1 MDALLIILFP
11 FIAFLLVGLLGRR
24 LGDLPSAI
32 IAVLGSAL
40 SFIFSIP
47 ALLKALNSPFSVK
60 LYDFISLGSYTLTLG
75 LYFDPLS
82 AITTSLVC
90 LISTLIFIYSIGYME
105 NLFGQWTYKFYAY
118 LSLFLFSML
127 LIVLSDNLLGMFFG
141 WEGVGLASYLLIGYF
156 HQQKY
161 AANSAFEAFVM
172 NRIGD
177 WLFLFGIFSIFY
189 LFGSLNLLEIFS
201 KVKEIDPN
209 LLGLAVLLL
218 FGGAV
223 GKSGQVPLH
232 TWLPNAMAGPT
243 PVSAL
248 LHSSTMVAAGVYMV
262 ARLYPV
268 FESAPQGL
276 KIVALIGG
284 LTALFASLAATSHTD
299 IKKIIAF
306 STMSQLG
313 LMFLAL
319 GIGDKSSAMFHLTT
333 HAFFKALLFL
343 SAGSIIHAFHH
354 HVHDIYEVG
363 GLRKHMPITYATFFV
378 GALALAGIFPFAGF
392 WSKDLIIA
400 SSYEADFGLGVFVS
414 FVSFLT
420 AYYIFREGF
429 VMFYGPER
437 HKEHFEEEPHEAPSV
452 MLVPMVV
459 LAIGSAV
466 VGFFE
471 GWYMSAL
478 KDHKE
483 MHLDIAISSVV
494 IALLGIG
501 LAYLVFVKR
510 VLDLEKLYQS
520 LKPVHTT
527 FKEQFFTE
535 KLYHKGFAKGYMELS
550 RGLFLVGDRFLI
562 DGFINLLNFLYFR
575 VVKFL
580 WIKLDIYT
588 VDLFVNGVAK
598 FSFRFGRK
606 ASLIQT
612 GLLNNY
618 VAFLLFGLVVLL
630 GIIIYFM
637 G

>member
-1 MDALLIILFP
+1 MEALLIILFP
-11 FIAFLLVGLLGRR
+11 FIAFLLIGFFGRR

-32 IAVLGSAL
+32 ITVLGSAL
-40 SFIFSIP
+40 AFLFSIP

-90 LISTLIFIYSIGYME
+90 LVSTLIFIYSIGYMK

-118 LSLFLFSML
+118 LSFFLFSML

-161 AANSAFEAFVM
+161 AANSALEAFVM

-276 KIVALIGG
+276 KVVALIGG

-319 GIGDKSSAMFHLTT
+319 GIGDKNSAMFHLTT

-354 HVHDIYEVG
+354 HARDIYGVG
-363 GLRKHMPITYATFFV
+363 GLKKNMPITYATFFV

-459 LAIGSAV
+459 LAIGSTV

-471 GWYMSAL
+471 GWYMTAL

-483 MHLDIAISSVV
+483 MHLNIAISSVV

-510 VLDLEKLYQS
+510 VLDPEKLYQS

-535 KLYHKGFAKGYMELS
+535 RLYHKGFAKGYMELS

-598 FSFRFGRK
+598 FSYRFGRRV
-606 ASLIQT
+606 SLIQT

>member
-1 MDALLIILFP
+1 MEVLIILFP
-11 FIAFLLVGLLGRR
+11 LLAFLLIGLFGRR
-24 LGDLPSAI
+24 LGDLLSAI

-40 SFIFSIP
+40 AFIFSIP

-60 LYDFISLGSYTLTLG
+60 LYDFISFGKETLTLG

-90 LISTLIFIYSIGYME
+90 LVSTMIFIYSIGYME
-105 NLFGQWTYKFYAY
+105 NFFGQWTYKFYAY

-161 AANSAFEAFVM
+161 ATNSALEAFVM

-276 KIVALIGG
+276 KVVALIGG

-313 LMFLAL
+313 LMFLGL
-319 GIGDKSSAMFHLTT
+319 GIGDKNSAMFHLTT

-354 HVHDIYEVG
+354 RARDIYGVG
-363 GLRKHMPITYATFFV
+363 GLKKHMPITYATFFV

-400 SSYEADFGLGVFVS
+400 SSYETSFGLGVFVS

-437 HKEHFEEEPHEAPSV
+437 HKGHFEEEPHEAPSV

-471 GWYMSAL
+471 GWYMTAL
-478 KDHKE
+478 KEHKE

-510 VLDLEKLYQS
+510 FLDPEKLYQS

-535 KLYHKGFAKGYMELS
+535 RLYHKILAGGYMLYSKVLYTTFERQFIDGIVNGSYAVSSALGS
-550 RGLFLVGDRFLI
+550 LFKGLQQGRVNLYLLFLLVGFSLLVLI
-562 DGFINLLNFLYFR
+562 TF
-575 VVKFL
+575 
-580 WIKLDIYT
+580 
-588 VDLFVNGVAK
+588 
-598 FSFRFGRK
+598 FGR
-606 ASLIQT
+606 
-612 GLLNNY
+612 
-618 VAFLLFGLVVLL
+618 
-630 GIIIYFM
+630 
-637 G
+637 

>member
-11 FIAFLLVGLLGRR
+11 LIAFLLIGLYGRR

-47 ALLKALNSPFSVK
+47 ALLKALDSPFSVK
-60 LYDFISLGSYTLTLG
+60 LYDFISLGTYTLTLG

-161 AANSAFEAFVM
+161 ATNSAFEAFVM

-177 WLFLFGIFSIFY
+177 WLYLFGIFSIFY

-276 KIVALIGG
+276 KVVALIGG

-319 GIGDKSSAMFHLTT
+319 GIGDKNSAMFHLTT

-363 GLRKHMPITYATFFV
+363 GLKKHMPITYATFFV

-400 SSYEADFGLGVFVS
+400 SSYEVSFGLGVFVS

-437 HKEHFEEEPHEAPSV
+437 HKGHFEEEPHEASSV

-459 LAIGSAV
+459 LAIGSTV

-483 MHLDIAISSVV
+483 IHLNIAISSVV

-510 VLDLEKLYQS
+510 VLDPEKLYQS

-527 FKEQFFTE
+527 FREQFFTE
-535 KLYHKGFAKGYMELS
+535 RLYHKGFARGYMELS
-550 RGLFLVGDRFLI
+550 RGLFLAGDRFLI

-580 WIKLDIYT
+580 WIKLDVYT

>member
-1 MDALLIILFP
+1 MEVLIILFP
-11 FIAFLLVGLLGRR
+11 LLAFLFIGLFGRR

-276 KIVALIGG
+276 KVVALIGG
-284 LTALFASLAATSHTD
+284 ITALFASLAATSHTD

-319 GIGDKSSAMFHLTT
+319 GIGDRSSAMFHLTT

-363 GLRKHMPITYATFFV
+363 GLKKHMPITYATFFV

-400 SSYEADFGLGVFVS
+400 SSYEAGFGLGVFVS

-437 HKEHFEEEPHEAPSV
+437 HKGHFEEEAHEAPSV

-471 GWYMSAL
+471 GWYMGAL

-510 VLDLEKLYQS
+510 VLDPEKLYQS

-527 FKEQFFTE
+527 FREQFFTE
-535 KLYHKGFAKGYMELS
+535 RLYHKILAGGYMLYSKVLYATFERQFIDGLVNGS
-550 RGLFLVGDRFLI
+550 YAVSSALGSLFKGLQQGRVNLYVLFLLMGFSLLVLI
-562 DGFINLLNFLYFR
+562 TF
-575 VVKFL
+575 
-580 WIKLDIYT
+580 
-588 VDLFVNGVAK
+588 
-598 FSFRFGRK
+598 FGR
-606 ASLIQT
+606 
-612 GLLNNY
+612 
-618 VAFLLFGLVVLL
+618 
-630 GIIIYFM
+630 
-637 G
+637 

>member
-1 MDALLIILFP
+1 MEVLIILFP
-11 FIAFLLVGLLGRR
+11 LLAFLLIGLFGRR

-40 SFIFSIP
+40 AFIFSIP

-60 LYDFISLGSYTLTLG
+60 LYDFISLGTYTLTLG

-90 LISTLIFIYSIGYME
+90 LVSTLIFIYSIGYME
-105 NLFGQWTYKFYAY
+105 NFFGQWTYKFYAY

-161 AANSAFEAFVM
+161 ATNSALEAFVM

-276 KIVALIGG
+276 KVVALIGG
-284 LTALFASLAATSHTD
+284 FTALFASLAATSHTD

-319 GIGDKSSAMFHLTT
+319 GIGDKTSAMFHLTT

-363 GLRKHMPITYATFFV
+363 GLKKHMPITYATFFV

-400 SSYEADFGLGVFVS
+400 SSYEASFGLGVFVS

-437 HKEHFEEEPHEAPSV
+437 HKGHFEEEPHEAPSV

-471 GWYMSAL
+471 GWYMTAL

-483 MHLDIAISSVV
+483 MHLNIAISSVV
-494 IALLGIG
+494 IALLGIV

-510 VLDLEKLYQS
+510 VLDHEKLYQS

-535 KLYHKGFAKGYMELS
+535 RLYHKILAGGYMLYSKVLYATFERQFIDGLVNGS
-550 RGLFLVGDRFLI
+550 YAVSSALGSLFKGLQQGRVNLYILFLLVGFSLLVLITFL
-562 DGFINLLNFLYFR
+562 G
-575 VVKFL
+575 
-580 WIKLDIYT
+580 
-588 VDLFVNGVAK
+588 
-598 FSFRFGRK
+598 GR
-606 ASLIQT
+606 
-612 GLLNNY
+612 
-618 VAFLLFGLVVLL
+618 
-630 GIIIYFM
+630 
-637 G
+637 

>member
-1 MDALLIILFP
+1 MEVFIILFP
-11 FIAFLLVGLLGRR
+11 FIAFLLIGLFGRR
-24 LGDLPSAI
+24 LGDLLSAI
-32 IAVLGSAL
+32 ITVLGSAL
-40 SFIFSIP
+40 SFLFSIP

-90 LISTLIFIYSIGYME
+90 LVSTMIFIYSIGYME
-105 NLFGQWTYKFYAY
+105 NFFGQWTYKFYAY

-177 WLFLFGIFSIFY
+177 WLYLFGIFSIFY

-209 LLGLAVLLL
+209 LLGLTVLLL

-276 KIVALIGG
+276 KVVALIGG
-284 LTALFASLAATSHTD
+284 FTALFASLAATSHTD

-319 GIGDKSSAMFHLTT
+319 GIGDKTSAMFHLTT

-354 HVHDIYEVG
+354 HARDIYEVG
-363 GLRKHMPITYATFFV
+363 GLKKHMPITYATFFV

-400 SSYEADFGLGVFVS
+400 SSYEVSFGLGVFVS

-437 HKEHFEEEPHEAPSV
+437 HKGHFEEEPHEAPSV

-471 GWYMSAL
+471 GWYMTAL
-478 KDHKE
+478 KEHKE
-483 MHLDIAISSVV
+483 MHLNIAISSVV

-510 VLDLEKLYQS
+510 VLDPEKLYQS

-527 FKEQFFTE
+527 FREQFFTE
-535 KLYHKGFAKGYMELS
+535 RLYHKILAGGYMLYSKVLYATFERQFVDGIVNGSYAVSSALGS
-550 RGLFLVGDRFLI
+550 LFKGLQQGRVNLYVLFLLLGFSLLVLI
-562 DGFINLLNFLYFR
+562 TF
-575 VVKFL
+575 
-580 WIKLDIYT
+580 
-588 VDLFVNGVAK
+588 
-598 FSFRFGRK
+598 FGR
-606 ASLIQT
+606 
-612 GLLNNY
+612 
-618 VAFLLFGLVVLL
+618 
-630 GIIIYFM
+630 
-637 G
+637 

>member
-1 MDALLIILFP
+1 MEALLIILFP
-11 FIAFLLVGLLGRR
+11 FIAFLLIGFFGRR
-24 LGDLPSAI
+24 LGDLLSAI
-32 IAVLGSAL
+32 ITVLGSAL
-40 SFIFSIP
+40 SFLFSIP

-60 LYDFISLGSYTLTLG
+60 LYDFISFGKETLTLG
-75 LYFDPLS
+75 LYFDSLS

-90 LISTLIFIYSIGYME
+90 FISTMIFIYSIGYMK

-118 LSLFLFSML
+118 LSFFLFSML

-161 AANSAFEAFVM
+161 AANSALEAFVM

-276 KIVALIGG
+276 KVVALIGG

-319 GIGDKSSAMFHLTT
+319 GIGDKNSAMFHLTT

-354 HVHDIYEVG
+354 RARDIYEVG
-363 GLRKHMPITYATFFV
+363 GLKKHMPITYATFFV

-420 AYYIFREGF
+420 AYYMFREGF

-437 HKEHFEEEPHEAPSV
+437 HKGHFEEEPHEAPSV

-471 GWYMSAL
+471 GWYMGAL
-478 KDHKE
+478 KEHKE
-483 MHLDIAISSVV
+483 IHLNIAISSVA

-510 VLDLEKLYQS
+510 SLDPEKLYQS

-535 KLYHKGFAKGYMELS
+535 RLYHKGLARGYMELS

-598 FSFRFGRK
+598 FSFRFGRR

>member
-1 MDALLIILFP
+1 MEVFIILFP
-11 FIAFLLVGLLGRR
+11 FIAFLLIGLFGRR
-24 LGDLPSAI
+24 LGDLLSAI
-32 IAVLGSAL
+32 ITVLGSAL
-40 SFIFSIP
+40 AFLFSIP

-60 LYDFISLGSYTLTLG
+60 LYDFISLGTYTLTLG

-90 LISTLIFIYSIGYME
+90 LVSTLIFIYSIGYME
-105 NLFGQWTYKFYAY
+105 NFFGQWTYKFYAY

-161 AANSAFEAFVM
+161 ATNSALEAFVM

-177 WLFLFGIFSIFY
+177 WLYLFGIFSIFY

-276 KIVALIGG
+276 KVVALIGG
-284 LTALFASLAATSHTD
+284 LTALFASLAATSHID

-313 LMFLAL
+313 LMFLGL
-319 GIGDKSSAMFHLTT
+319 GIGDKNSAMFHLTT

-354 HVHDIYEVG
+354 HARDIYEVG
-363 GLRKHMPITYATFFV
+363 GLKKNMPITYATFFV
-378 GALALAGIFPFAGF
+378 GALALGGIFPFAGF

-437 HKEHFEEEPHEAPSV
+437 HKEHFEGEPHEAPSV

-459 LAIGSAV
+459 LAIGSTV

-478 KDHKE
+478 KEHKE
-483 MHLDIAISSVV
+483 MHLNIAISSVV

-510 VLDLEKLYQS
+510 VLDPEKLYQS

-527 FKEQFFTE
+527 FREQFFTE
-535 KLYHKGFAKGYMELS
+535 RLYHKILAGGYMLYSKVLYATFERQFIDGIVNGSYAVSSALGS
-550 RGLFLVGDRFLI
+550 LFKGLQQGRVNLYVLFLLLGFSLLVLI
-562 DGFINLLNFLYFR
+562 TF
-575 VVKFL
+575 
-580 WIKLDIYT
+580 
-588 VDLFVNGVAK
+588 
-598 FSFRFGRK
+598 FGR
-606 ASLIQT
+606 
-612 GLLNNY
+612 
-618 VAFLLFGLVVLL
+618 
-630 GIIIYFM
+630 
-637 G
+637 

>member
-1 MDALLIILFP
+1 
-11 FIAFLLVGLLGRR
+11 
-24 LGDLPSAI
+24 
-32 IAVLGSAL
+32 
-40 SFIFSIP
+40 
-47 ALLKALNSPFSVK
+47 
-60 LYDFISLGSYTLTLG
+60 
-75 LYFDPLS
+75 
-82 AITTSLVC
+82 
-90 LISTLIFIYSIGYME
+90 
-105 NLFGQWTYKFYAY
+105 
-118 LSLFLFSML
+118 
-127 LIVLSDNLLGMFFG
+127 
-141 WEGVGLASYLLIGYF
+141 
-156 HQQKY
+156 
-161 AANSAFEAFVM
+161 
-172 NRIGD
+172 
-177 WLFLFGIFSIFY
+177 
-189 LFGSLNLLEIFS
+189 
-201 KVKEIDPN
+201 
-209 LLGLAVLLL
+209 
-218 FGGAV
+218 
-223 GKSGQVPLH
+223 
-232 TWLPNAMAGPT
+232 
-243 PVSAL
+243 
-248 LHSSTMVAAGVYMV
+248 MVAAGVYMV

-268 FESAPQGL
+268 FESAPQSL
-276 KIVALIGG
+276 KVVALIGG
-284 LTALFASLAATSHTD
+284 ITALFASLAATSHTD

-378 GALALAGIFPFAGF
+378 AALALAGIFPFAGF

-400 SSYEADFGLGVFVS
+400 SSYEASFGLGVFVS

-437 HKEHFEEEPHEAPSV
+437 HKGRFEEEPHEAPSV

-483 MHLDIAISSVV
+483 IHLNIAISSVV

-510 VLDLEKLYQS
+510 ILDPEKLYQS

-535 KLYHKGFAKGYMELS
+535 RLYHKILAGGYMLYSKVLYTTFERQFIDGIVNGSYTVSSALGS
-550 RGLFLVGDRFLI
+550 LFKGLQQGRVNLYILFLLVGFSLLVLITFL
-562 DGFINLLNFLYFR
+562 G
-575 VVKFL
+575 
-580 WIKLDIYT
+580 
-588 VDLFVNGVAK
+588 
-598 FSFRFGRK
+598 GR
-606 ASLIQT
+606 
-612 GLLNNY
+612 
-618 VAFLLFGLVVLL
+618 
-630 GIIIYFM
+630 
-637 G
+637 

>member
-1 MDALLIILFP
+1 MEVLIILFP
-11 FIAFLLVGLLGRR
+11 LLAFLFIGLFGRR

-32 IAVLGSAL
+32 VAVLGSAL
-40 SFIFSIP
+40 SFLFSIP

-90 LISTLIFIYSIGYME
+90 FISTLIFIYSIGYME

-127 LIVLSDNLLGMFFG
+127 LIVLSDNLLGIFFG

-268 FESAPQGL
+268 FESAPQSL
-276 KIVALIGG
+276 KVVALIGG
-284 LTALFASLAATSHTD
+284 ITALFASLAATSHTD

-319 GIGDKSSAMFHLTT
+319 GIGDRSSAMFHLTT

-363 GLRKHMPITYATFFV
+363 GLKKYMPITYATFFV

-400 SSYEADFGLGVFVS
+400 SSYEAGFGLGVFVS

-437 HKEHFEEEPHEAPSV
+437 HKGHFEEEPHEVPSV
-452 MLVPMVV
+452 MLVPMVI

-471 GWYMSAL
+471 GWYMGAL

-510 VLDLEKLYQS
+510 VLDPERLYQS

-527 FKEQFFTE
+527 FREQFFTE
-535 KLYHKGFAKGYMELS
+535 RLYHKILAGGYMLYSKVLYATFERQFIDGLVNGS
-550 RGLFLVGDRFLI
+550 YVVSSALGSLFKGLQQGRVNLYVLFLLMGFSLLVLITFL
-562 DGFINLLNFLYFR
+562 G
-575 VVKFL
+575 
-580 WIKLDIYT
+580 
-588 VDLFVNGVAK
+588 
-598 FSFRFGRK
+598 GR
-606 ASLIQT
+606 
-612 GLLNNY
+612 
-618 VAFLLFGLVVLL
+618 
-630 GIIIYFM
+630 
-637 G
+637 

>member
-1 MDALLIILFP
+1 
-11 FIAFLLVGLLGRR
+11 V
-24 LGDLPSAI
+24 PS
-32 IAVLGSAL
+32 L
-40 SFIFSIP
+40 FIFSIP

-60 LYDFISLGSYTLTLG
+60 LYDFISLGSYTLSLG

-268 FESAPQGL
+268 FESAPQSL
-276 KIVALIGG
+276 KVVALIGG
-284 LTALFASLAATSHTD
+284 ITALFASLAATSHTD

-319 GIGDKSSAMFHLTT
+319 GIGDRSSAMFHLTT
-333 HAFFKALLFL
+333 HALFKALLFL

-363 GLRKHMPITYATFFV
+363 GLKKHMPITYATFFV

-400 SSYEADFGLGVFVS
+400 SSYEAGFGLGVFVS

-437 HKEHFEEEPHEAPSV
+437 HKGHFEEEPHEAPSV

-471 GWYMSAL
+471 GWYMGAL

-483 MHLDIAISSVV
+483 MHLDIAISSVA

-510 VLDLEKLYQS
+510 FLDPEKLYQS

-527 FKEQFFTE
+527 FREQFFTE
-535 KLYHKGFAKGYMELS
+535 RLYHKILAGGYMLYSKVLYATFERQFIDGLVNGS
-550 RGLFLVGDRFLI
+550 YAVSSALGSLFKGLQQGRVNLYILFLLMGFSLLVLITFL
-562 DGFINLLNFLYFR
+562 G
-575 VVKFL
+575 
-580 WIKLDIYT
+580 
-588 VDLFVNGVAK
+588 
-598 FSFRFGRK
+598 GR
-606 ASLIQT
+606 
-612 GLLNNY
+612 
-618 VAFLLFGLVVLL
+618 
-630 GIIIYFM
+630 
-637 G
+637 

>member
-11 FIAFLLVGLLGRR
+11 LITFLLIGLFGRR

-32 IAVLGSAL
+32 VAVLGSAL

-276 KIVALIGG
+276 KVVALIGG
-284 LTALFASLAATSHTD
+284 ITALFASLAATSHTD

-319 GIGDKSSAMFHLTT
+319 GIGDRSSAMFHLTT

-363 GLRKHMPITYATFFV
+363 GLKKHMPITYATFFV

-400 SSYEADFGLGVFVS
+400 SSYEAGFGLGVFVS

-437 HKEHFEEEPHEAPSV
+437 HKGHFEEEAHEAPSV

-471 GWYMSAL
+471 GWYMGAL

-510 VLDLEKLYQS
+510 VLDPEKLYQS

-535 KLYHKGFAKGYMELS
+535 RLYHKGFARGYIELS

-562 DGFINLLNFLYFR
+562 DGFINLLNFLYFK

-588 VDLFVNGVAK
+588 VDLFVHGVAK

-618 VAFLLFGLVVLL
+618 VVFLLFGLVVLL

>member
-1 MDALLIILFP
+1 
-11 FIAFLLVGLLGRR
+11 
-24 LGDLPSAI
+24 
-32 IAVLGSAL
+32 
-40 SFIFSIP
+40 
-47 ALLKALNSPFSVK
+47 
-60 LYDFISLGSYTLTLG
+60 
-75 LYFDPLS
+75 
-82 AITTSLVC
+82 
-90 LISTLIFIYSIGYME
+90 
-105 NLFGQWTYKFYAY
+105 
-118 LSLFLFSML
+118 
-127 LIVLSDNLLGMFFG
+127 
-141 WEGVGLASYLLIGYF
+141 LASYLLIGYF

-161 AANSAFEAFVM
+161 ATNSAFEAFVM

-268 FESAPQGL
+268 FESAPQSL
-276 KIVALIGG
+276 KVVALIGG
-284 LTALFASLAATSHTD
+284 ITALFASLAATSHTD

-319 GIGDKSSAMFHLTT
+319 GIGDRSSAMFHLTT

-354 HVHDIYEVG
+354 HAHDIYEVG
-363 GLRKHMPITYATFFV
+363 GLKKYMPITYVTFFV

-400 SSYEADFGLGVFVS
+400 SSYEAGFGLGVFVS

-437 HKEHFEEEPHEAPSV
+437 HKGHFEEEPHEAPSV
-452 MLVPMVV
+452 MLVPMVM

-483 MHLDIAISSVV
+483 MHLNIAISSVV

-510 VLDLEKLYQS
+510 VLDPEKLYQY

-535 KLYHKGFAKGYMELS
+535 RLYHKGLAKGYMELS

-588 VDLFVNGVAK
+588 VDLFVHGVAK

>member
-1 MDALLIILFP
+1 VPSLF
-11 FIAFLLVGLLGRR
+11 
-24 LGDLPSAI
+24 S
-32 IAVLGSAL
+32 
-40 SFIFSIP
+40 FSIP

-60 LYDFISLGSYTLTLG
+60 LYDFISLGTYTLTLG

-90 LISTLIFIYSIGYME
+90 FISTLIFIYSIGYME

-161 AANSAFEAFVM
+161 ATNSAFEAFVM

-177 WLFLFGIFSIFY
+177 WLYLFGIFSIFY

-276 KIVALIGG
+276 KVVALIGG

-363 GLRKHMPITYATFFV
+363 GLKKHMPITYATFFV

-437 HKEHFEEEPHEAPSV
+437 HKGT
-452 MLVPMVV
+452 L
-459 LAIGSAV
+459 
-466 VGFFE
+466 
-471 GWYMSAL
+471 
-478 KDHKE
+478 
-483 MHLDIAISSVV
+483 
-494 IALLGIG
+494 
-501 LAYLVFVKR
+501 
-510 VLDLEKLYQS
+510 
-520 LKPVHTT
+520 
-527 FKEQFFTE
+527 
-535 KLYHKGFAKGYMELS
+535 
-550 RGLFLVGDRFLI
+550 
-562 DGFINLLNFLYFR
+562 
-575 VVKFL
+575 
-580 WIKLDIYT
+580 
-588 VDLFVNGVAK
+588 
-598 FSFRFGRK
+598 
-606 ASLIQT
+606 
-612 GLLNNY
+612 
-618 VAFLLFGLVVLL
+618 
-630 GIIIYFM
+630 
-637 G
+637 

>member
-1 MDALLIILFP
+1 
-11 FIAFLLVGLLGRR
+11 V
-24 LGDLPSAI
+24 PS
-32 IAVLGSAL
+32 L
-40 SFIFSIP
+40 FIFSIP

-90 LISTLIFIYSIGYME
+90 FISTLIFIYSIGYME

-268 FESAPQGL
+268 FESAPQSL
-276 KIVALIGG
+276 KVVALIGG
-284 LTALFASLAATSHTD
+284 ITALFASLAATSHTD

-319 GIGDKSSAMFHLTT
+319 GIGDRSSAMFHLTT

-363 GLRKHMPITYATFFV
+363 GLKKHMPITYATFFV

-400 SSYEADFGLGVFVS
+400 SSYEAGFGLGVFVS

-437 HKEHFEEEPHEAPSV
+437 HKGHFEEEAHEAPSV

-471 GWYMSAL
+471 GWYMGAL

-510 VLDLEKLYQS
+510 VLDPEKLYQS

-535 KLYHKGFAKGYMELS
+535 RLYHKGLAKGYMELS

-588 VDLFVNGVAK
+588 VDLFVHGVAK

-618 VAFLLFGLVVLL
+618 VVFLLFGLVVLL

>member
-1 MDALLIILFP
+1 MEVLIVLSP
-11 FIAFLLVGLLGRR
+11 LIAFLLIGLFGRR

-32 IAVLGSAL
+32 VAVLGSAL

-268 FESAPQGL
+268 FESAPQSL
-276 KIVALIGG
+276 KVVALIGG
-284 LTALFASLAATSHTD
+284 ITALFASLAATSHTD

-319 GIGDKSSAMFHLTT
+319 GIGDRSSAMFHLTT

-363 GLRKHMPITYATFFV
+363 GLKKYMPITYATFFV

-400 SSYEADFGLGVFVS
+400 SSYEAGFGLGVFVS

-437 HKEHFEEEPHEAPSV
+437 HKGHFEEEAHEAPSV
-452 MLVPMVV
+452 MLVPMVM

-471 GWYMSAL
+471 GWYMGAL

-510 VLDLEKLYQS
+510 VLDPERLYQS

-527 FKEQFFTE
+527 FREQFFTE
-535 KLYHKGFAKGYMELS
+535 RLYHKILAGGYMLYSKVLYTTFERQFIDGLVNGS
-550 RGLFLVGDRFLI
+550 YVVSSALGSLFKGLQQGRVNLYVLFLLMGFSLLVLITFL
-562 DGFINLLNFLYFR
+562 G
-575 VVKFL
+575 
-580 WIKLDIYT
+580 
-588 VDLFVNGVAK
+588 
-598 FSFRFGRK
+598 GR
-606 ASLIQT
+606 
-612 GLLNNY
+612 
-618 VAFLLFGLVVLL
+618 
-630 GIIIYFM
+630 
-637 G
+637 

>member
-11 FIAFLLVGLLGRR
+11 LIAFLLVGLFGRR

-32 IAVLGSAL
+32 VAVLGSAL
-40 SFIFSIP
+40 SFLFSIP

-75 LYFDPLS
+75 LFFDPLS

-90 LISTLIFIYSIGYME
+90 LVSTLIFIYSIGYME

-161 AANSAFEAFVM
+161 ATNSAFEAFVM

-201 KVKEIDPN
+201 KVREIDPN

-223 GKSGQVPLH
+223 GKSGQFPLH

-276 KIVALIGG
+276 KVVALIGG
-284 LTALFASLAATSHTD
+284 ITALFASLAATSHTD

-343 SAGSIIHAFHH
+343 SAGSIIHTFHH
-354 HVHDIYEVG
+354 HARDIYGVG
-363 GLRKHMPITYATFFV
+363 GLKKNMPITYATFFV

-400 SSYEADFGLGVFVS
+400 SSYEAGFGLGVFVS

-471 GWYMSAL
+471 GWYMGAL
-478 KDHKE
+478 KEHKE
-483 MHLDIAISSVV
+483 MHLEIAISSVV

-510 VLDLEKLYQS
+510 FLDPEKLYQS

-535 KLYHKGFAKGYMELS
+535 RLYHKGFARGYMDLS

-588 VDLFVNGVAK
+588 VDLFVHGVAK

>member
-11 FIAFLLVGLLGRR
+11 FTAFLLVGLFGRR

-32 IAVLGSAL
+32 ITVLGSAL

-60 LYDFISLGSYTLTLG
+60 LYDFISFGKETLTLG

-90 LISTLIFIYSIGYME
+90 FISTLIFIYSIGYME

-161 AANSAFEAFVM
+161 ATNSAFEAFVM

-177 WLFLFGIFSIFY
+177 WLYLFGIFSIFY

-268 FESAPQGL
+268 FESAPQSL
-276 KIVALIGG
+276 KVVALIGG
-284 LTALFASLAATSHTD
+284 ITALFASLAATSHTD

-319 GIGDKSSAMFHLTT
+319 GIGDKNSAMFHLTT

-354 HVHDIYEVG
+354 HARDIYEVG
-363 GLRKHMPITYATFFV
+363 GLKKHMPITYATFFV

-400 SSYEADFGLGVFVS
+400 SSYETSFSLGVFVS

-437 HKEHFEEEPHEAPSV
+437 HKGHFEEEPHEAPSV

-478 KDHKE
+478 KDNKE
-483 MHLDIAISSVV
+483 MHLNIAISSVA

-510 VLDLEKLYQS
+510 VLDHEKLYQS

-535 KLYHKGFAKGYMELS
+535 RLYHKGLARCYMDLS
-550 RGLFLVGDRFLI
+550 RGLFLAGDRFLI

-598 FSFRFGRK
+598 FSFRFGRR

>member
-11 FIAFLLVGLLGRR
+11 FTAFLLVGLFGRR

-32 IAVLGSAL
+32 ITVLGSAL
-40 SFIFSIP
+40 AFLFSIP
-47 ALLKALNSPFSVK
+47 ALLKVLNSPFSVK
-60 LYDFISLGSYTLTLG
+60 LYDFISFGTYTLTLG

-90 LISTLIFIYSIGYME
+90 LVSTLIFIYSIGYME

-118 LSLFLFSML
+118 LSFFLFSML

-161 AANSAFEAFVM
+161 ATNSALEAFVM

-177 WLFLFGIFSIFY
+177 WLYLFGIFSIFY

-262 ARLYPV
+262 ARLYPI

-276 KIVALIGG
+276 KVVALIGG
-284 LTALFASLAATSHTD
+284 LNALFASLAATSHTD

-306 STMSQLG
+306 STMGQLG

-319 GIGDKSSAMFHLTT
+319 GIGDRSSAMFHLTT

-354 HVHDIYEVG
+354 HARDIYEVG
-363 GLRKHMPITYATFFV
+363 GLKKHMPITYATFFV

-459 LAIGSAV
+459 LAIGSTV

-471 GWYMSAL
+471 GWYMTAL

-483 MHLDIAISSVV
+483 THLNIAISSVA
-494 IALLGIG
+494 IALLGIV

-510 VLDLEKLYQS
+510 FLDPEKLYQS

-527 FKEQFFTE
+527 FREQFFTE
-535 KLYHKGFAKGYMELS
+535 RLYHKGLARGYMDLS
-550 RGLFLVGDRFLI
+550 RGLFLAGDRFLI

-588 VDLFVNGVAK
+588 VDLFVNGVAR

>member
-1 MDALLIILFP
+1 MEVLIILFP
-11 FIAFLLVGLLGRR
+11 LLAFLFIGLFGRR

-32 IAVLGSAL
+32 VAVLGSAL

-90 LISTLIFIYSIGYME
+90 FISTLIFIYSIGYME

-276 KIVALIGG
+276 KVVALIGG
-284 LTALFASLAATSHTD
+284 ITALFASLAATSHTD

-319 GIGDKSSAMFHLTT
+319 GIGDRSSAMFHLTT

-363 GLRKHMPITYATFFV
+363 GLKKHMPITYATFFV

-400 SSYEADFGLGVFVS
+400 SSYEAGFGLGVFVS

-437 HKEHFEEEPHEAPSV
+437 HKGHFEEEAHEAPSV

-471 GWYMSAL
+471 GWYMGAL

-510 VLDLEKLYQS
+510 VLDPERLYQS

-527 FKEQFFTE
+527 FREQFFTE
-535 KLYHKGFAKGYMELS
+535 RLYHKILAGGYMLYSKVLYTTFERQFIDGLVNGS
-550 RGLFLVGDRFLI
+550 YVVSSALGSLFKGLQQGRVNLYVLFLLMGFSLLVLI
-562 DGFINLLNFLYFR
+562 TF
-575 VVKFL
+575 
-580 WIKLDIYT
+580 
-588 VDLFVNGVAK
+588 
-598 FSFRFGRK
+598 FGR
-606 ASLIQT
+606 
-612 GLLNNY
+612 
-618 VAFLLFGLVVLL
+618 
-630 GIIIYFM
+630 
-637 G
+637 

>member
-1 MDALLIILFP
+1 MEALLIILFP
-11 FIAFLLVGLLGRR
+11 FISFLLVGLFGRR

-32 IAVLGSAL
+32 ITVLGSAL
-40 SFIFSIP
+40 AFLFSIP

-60 LYDFISLGSYTLTLG
+60 LYDFISLGTYTLTLG

-90 LISTLIFIYSIGYME
+90 FISTLIFIYSIGYME

-177 WLFLFGIFSIFY
+177 WLYLFGIFSIFY

-262 ARLYPV
+262 ARLYLV

-276 KIVALIGG
+276 KVVALIGG

-319 GIGDKSSAMFHLTT
+319 GIGDKTSAMFHLTT

-363 GLRKHMPITYATFFV
+363 GLKKYMPITYATFFV

-459 LAIGSAV
+459 LAIGSTV

-471 GWYMSAL
+471 GWYMGAL
-478 KDHKE
+478 KEHKE
-483 MHLDIAISSVV
+483 MHLNIAISSVA

-510 VLDLEKLYQS
+510 VFDPEKLYQS

-535 KLYHKGFAKGYMELS
+535 RLYHKGLARGYMDLS

-588 VDLFVNGVAK
+588 VDLFVHGVAK
-598 FSFRFGRK
+598 FSFRFGRR

>member
-11 FIAFLLVGLLGRR
+11 LIAFLLIGLFGRR

-32 IAVLGSAL
+32 ITVLGSAL
-40 SFIFSIP
+40 SFLFSIP

-60 LYDFISLGSYTLTLG
+60 LYDFISLGTYTLTLG

-90 LISTLIFIYSIGYME
+90 FISTLIFIYSIGYME

-156 HQQKY
+156 HPQKY
-161 AANSAFEAFVM
+161 ATNSAFEAFVM

-177 WLFLFGIFSIFY
+177 WLYLFGIFSIFY

-276 KIVALIGG
+276 KVVALIGG
-284 LTALFASLAATSHTD
+284 FTALFASLAATSHTD

-319 GIGDKSSAMFHLTT
+319 GIGDKTSAMFHLTT

-363 GLRKHMPITYATFFV
+363 GLKKHMPITYATFFV

-400 SSYEADFGLGVFVS
+400 SSYEVSFGLGVFVS

-437 HKEHFEEEPHEAPSV
+437 HKGHFEEEPHEAPSV

-471 GWYMSAL
+471 GWYMTAL
-478 KDHKE
+478 KEHKE

-510 VLDLEKLYQS
+510 SLDPEKLYQS

-527 FKEQFFTE
+527 FREQCFTE
-535 KLYHKGFAKGYMELS
+535 RLYHKGLAKGYIELS

-588 VDLFVNGVAK
+588 VDLFVHGVAK
-598 FSFRFGRK
+598 FSFRFGRR

>member
-1 MDALLIILFP
+1 MEALLIILFP
-11 FIAFLLVGLLGRR
+11 LLAFLLIGLFGRR

-90 LISTLIFIYSIGYME
+90 FISTLVFIYSIGYME

-161 AANSAFEAFVM
+161 ATNSAFEAFVM

-177 WLFLFGIFSIFY
+177 WLYLFGIFSIFY

-268 FESAPQGL
+268 FESAPQSL
-276 KIVALIGG
+276 KVVALIGG
-284 LTALFASLAATSHTD
+284 ITALFASLAATSHTD

-319 GIGDKSSAMFHLTT
+319 GIGDMSSAMFHLTT

-363 GLRKHMPITYATFFV
+363 GLKKHMPITYATFFV
-378 GALALAGIFPFAGF
+378 AALALAGIFPFAGF

-400 SSYEADFGLGVFVS
+400 SSYEASFGLGVFVS

-459 LAIGSAV
+459 LAIGSVV

-471 GWYMSAL
+471 GWYMGAL

-483 MHLDIAISSVV
+483 MHLGVAISSVAV
-494 IALLGIG
+494 ALLGIG

-510 VLDLEKLYQS
+510 VLDPEKLYQS

-535 KLYHKGFAKGYMELS
+535 RLYHKGFAKGYMELS

-606 ASLIQT
+606 ASQIQT

>member
-1 MDALLIILFP
+1 MEVFIILFP
-11 FIAFLLVGLLGRR
+11 FIAFLLIGLFGRR
-24 LGDLPSAI
+24 LGDLLSAI
-32 IAVLGSAL
+32 ITVLGSAL
-40 SFIFSIP
+40 AFIFSIP

-60 LYDFISLGSYTLTLG
+60 LYDFISLGTYTLTLG

-90 LISTLIFIYSIGYME
+90 LVSTLIFIYSIGYME

-118 LSLFLFSML
+118 LSFFLFSML

-177 WLFLFGIFSIFY
+177 WLYLFGIFSIFY

-276 KIVALIGG
+276 KVVTLIGG

-363 GLRKHMPITYATFFV
+363 GLRKHIPITYATFFV

-400 SSYEADFGLGVFVS
+400 SSYETSFSLGVFVS

-437 HKEHFEEEPHEAPSV
+437 HKGHFEEEPHEAASV

-459 LAIGSAV
+459 LAIGSTL

-471 GWYMSAL
+471 GWYMDAL
-478 KDHKE
+478 KEHKE
-483 MHLDIAISSVV
+483 MHLNIAISSVV

-510 VLDLEKLYQS
+510 VLDPEKLYQS

-535 KLYHKGFAKGYMELS
+535 RLYHKILAGGYMLYSKVLYATFERQFVDGIVNGSYAVSSALGS
-550 RGLFLVGDRFLI
+550 LFKGLQQGRVNLYVLFLLVGFSLLVLITFL
-562 DGFINLLNFLYFR
+562 G
-575 VVKFL
+575 
-580 WIKLDIYT
+580 
-588 VDLFVNGVAK
+588 
-598 FSFRFGRK
+598 GR
-606 ASLIQT
+606 
-612 GLLNNY
+612 
-618 VAFLLFGLVVLL
+618 
-630 GIIIYFM
+630 
-637 G
+637 

>member
-1 MDALLIILFP
+1 MDAVLIILFP
-11 FIAFLLVGLLGRR
+11 LLAFLLIGLFGRR

-75 LYFDPLS
+75 LFFDPLS

-90 LISTLIFIYSIGYME
+90 FISTLIFIYSIGYMK

-161 AANSAFEAFVM
+161 ATNSAFEAFVM

-177 WLFLFGIFSIFY
+177 WLYLFGIFSIFY

-268 FESAPQGL
+268 FESAPQSL
-276 KIVALIGG
+276 KVVALIGG
-284 LTALFASLAATSHTD
+284 ITALFASLAATSHTD

-343 SAGSIIHAFHH
+343 SAGSIIHTFHH
-354 HVHDIYEVG
+354 HARNIYEVG
-363 GLRKHMPITYATFFV
+363 GLKKYMPITYATFFV

-437 HKEHFEEEPHEAPSV
+437 HKGHFEEEPHEAPSV
-452 MLVPMVV
+452 MVVPMVV

-471 GWYMSAL
+471 GWYMGAL
-478 KDHKE
+478 KDNKE
-483 MHLDIAISSVV
+483 IHLNIAISSVA

-510 VLDLEKLYQS
+510 VLDPEKLYQS
-520 LKPVHTT
+520 LKLVHTT
-527 FKEQFFTE
+527 FREQFFTE
-535 KLYHKGFAKGYMELS
+535 RLYHKGFARGYMELS
-550 RGLFLVGDRFLI
+550 RGLFLAGDRFLI
-562 DGFINLLNFLYFR
+562 DGFINLLNFLYFK

-580 WIKLDIYT
+580 WVKLDIYT

>member
-1 MDALLIILFP
+1 MEVLIILFP
-11 FIAFLLVGLLGRR
+11 FIAFLLIGLFGRR
-24 LGDLPSAI
+24 LGDLLSAI
-32 IAVLGSAL
+32 ITVLGSAL
-40 SFIFSIP
+40 AFIFSIP

-60 LYDFISLGSYTLTLG
+60 LYDFISLGTYTLTLG

-90 LISTLIFIYSIGYME
+90 LVSTMIFIYSIGYME
-105 NLFGQWTYKFYAY
+105 NFFGQWTYKFYAY
-118 LSLFLFSML
+118 LSFFLFSML

-161 AANSAFEAFVM
+161 AANSALEAFVM

-189 LFGSLNLLEIFS
+189 LFGSLNLLDIFS

-276 KIVALIGG
+276 KVVALIGG

-319 GIGDKSSAMFHLTT
+319 GIGDKNSAMFHLTT

-354 HVHDIYEVG
+354 HARDIYEVG

-400 SSYEADFGLGVFVS
+400 SSYEASFGLGVFVS

-437 HKEHFEEEPHEAPSV
+437 HKGHFEEEPHEAPSV

-471 GWYMSAL
+471 GWYMDAL
-478 KDHKE
+478 KEHKE
-483 MHLDIAISSVV
+483 MHLNIAISSVA

-510 VLDLEKLYQS
+510 VLDPEKLYQS

-527 FKEQFFTE
+527 FREQFFTE
-535 KLYHKGFAKGYMELS
+535 RLYHKILAGGYMLYSKVLYATFERQFVDGIVNGSYAVSSALGS
-550 RGLFLVGDRFLI
+550 LFKGLQQGRVNLYLLFLLVGFSLLVLITFL
-562 DGFINLLNFLYFR
+562 G
-575 VVKFL
+575 
-580 WIKLDIYT
+580 
-588 VDLFVNGVAK
+588 
-598 FSFRFGRK
+598 GR
-606 ASLIQT
+606 
-612 GLLNNY
+612 
-618 VAFLLFGLVVLL
+618 
-630 GIIIYFM
+630 
-637 G
+637 

>member
-1 MDALLIILFP
+1 MEVFIILFP
-11 FIAFLLVGLLGRR
+11 FIAFLLIGLFGRR
-24 LGDLPSAI
+24 LGDLLSAI
-32 IAVLGSAL
+32 ITVLGSAL
-40 SFIFSIP
+40 AFIFSIP

-60 LYDFISLGSYTLTLG
+60 LYDFISFGKETLTLG

-90 LISTLIFIYSIGYME
+90 LVSTLIFIYSIGYME

-118 LSLFLFSML
+118 LSFFLFSML

-161 AANSAFEAFVM
+161 AANSALEAFVM

-177 WLFLFGIFSIFY
+177 WLYLFGIFSIFY

-276 KIVALIGG
+276 KVVALIGG
-284 LTALFASLAATSHTD
+284 ITALFASLAATSHTD

-319 GIGDKSSAMFHLTT
+319 GIGDKTSAMFHLTT

-363 GLRKHMPITYATFFV
+363 GLKKNMPITYATFFV

-400 SSYEADFGLGVFVS
+400 SSYEVSFGLGVFVS

-437 HKEHFEEEPHEAPSV
+437 HKGHFEEEPHEAPSV

-471 GWYMSAL
+471 GWYMGAL
-478 KDHKE
+478 KEHKE
-483 MHLDIAISSVV
+483 MHLEIAISSVV

-510 VLDLEKLYQS
+510 VLDPEKLYQS

-535 KLYHKGFAKGYMELS
+535 RLYHKILAGGYMLYSKVLYATFERQFVDGIVNGSYAVSSALGS
-550 RGLFLVGDRFLI
+550 LFKGLQQGRVNLYLLFLLVGFSLLVLITFL
-562 DGFINLLNFLYFR
+562 G
-575 VVKFL
+575 
-580 WIKLDIYT
+580 
-588 VDLFVNGVAK
+588 
-598 FSFRFGRK
+598 GR
-606 ASLIQT
+606 
-612 GLLNNY
+612 
-618 VAFLLFGLVVLL
+618 
-630 GIIIYFM
+630 
-637 G
+637 

>member
-1 MDALLIILFP
+1 MEVLIILFP
-11 FIAFLLVGLLGRR
+11 LLAFLFIGLFGRR

-32 IAVLGSAL
+32 VAVLGSAL

-90 LISTLIFIYSIGYME
+90 FISTLIFIYSIGYME

-268 FESAPQGL
+268 FESAPQSL
-276 KIVALIGG
+276 KVVALIGG
-284 LTALFASLAATSHTD
+284 ITALFASLAATSHTD

-319 GIGDKSSAMFHLTT
+319 GIGDRSSAMFHLTT

-363 GLRKHMPITYATFFV
+363 GLKKHMPITYATFFV

-400 SSYEADFGLGVFVS
+400 SSYEAGFGLGVFVS

-437 HKEHFEEEPHEAPSV
+437 HKGHFEEEAHEAPSV

-471 GWYMSAL
+471 GWYMGAL

-510 VLDLEKLYQS
+510 VLDPEKLYQS

-527 FKEQFFTE
+527 FREQFFTE
-535 KLYHKGFAKGYMELS
+535 RLYHKILAGGYMLYSKVLYATFERQFIDGLVNGS
-550 RGLFLVGDRFLI
+550 YAVSSALGSLFKGLQQGRVNLYVLFLLMGFSLLVLI
-562 DGFINLLNFLYFR
+562 TF
-575 VVKFL
+575 
-580 WIKLDIYT
+580 
-588 VDLFVNGVAK
+588 
-598 FSFRFGRK
+598 FGR
-606 ASLIQT
+606 
-612 GLLNNY
+612 
-618 VAFLLFGLVVLL
+618 
-630 GIIIYFM
+630 
-637 G
+637 

>member
-1 MDALLIILFP
+1 MEVLIILFP
-11 FIAFLLVGLLGRR
+11 LIAFLLIGLFGRR
-24 LGDLPSAI
+24 LGDLASAI

-40 SFIFSIP
+40 AFLFSLP

-75 LYFDPLS
+75 LFFDPLS

-161 AANSAFEAFVM
+161 ATNSALEAFVM

-209 LLGLAVLLL
+209 LLGLTVLLL

-268 FESAPQGL
+268 FESAPQSL
-276 KIVALIGG
+276 KVVALIGG
-284 LTALFASLAATSHTD
+284 ITALFASLAATSHTD

-319 GIGDKSSAMFHLTT
+319 GIGDRSSAMFHLTT

-354 HVHDIYEVG
+354 HARNIYEVG
-363 GLRKHMPITYATFFV
+363 GLKKHMPITYATFFV

-400 SSYEADFGLGVFVS
+400 SSYEASFGLGVFVS

-478 KDHKE
+478 RDHKE
-483 MHLDIAISSVV
+483 MHVEIAISSVV
-494 IALLGIG
+494 ISLLGIG

-510 VLDLEKLYQS
+510 VLDPEKLYQS

-527 FKEQFFTE
+527 FREQFFTE
-535 KLYHKGFAKGYMELS
+535 RLYHKGFAEGYMKLS
-550 RGLFLVGDRFLI
+550 RGLFLAGDRFLI

-588 VDLFVNGVAK
+588 VDLFVHGVAK

>member
-1 MDALLIILFP
+1 
-11 FIAFLLVGLLGRR
+11 
-24 LGDLPSAI
+24 
-32 IAVLGSAL
+32 
-40 SFIFSIP
+40 
-47 ALLKALNSPFSVK
+47 
-60 LYDFISLGSYTLTLG
+60 
-75 LYFDPLS
+75 
-82 AITTSLVC
+82 
-90 LISTLIFIYSIGYME
+90 
-105 NLFGQWTYKFYAY
+105 
-118 LSLFLFSML
+118 
-127 LIVLSDNLLGMFFG
+127 MFFG

-161 AANSAFEAFVM
+161 ATNSAFEAFVM

-177 WLFLFGIFSIFY
+177 WLYLFGIFSIFY

-268 FESAPQGL
+268 FESAPQSL
-276 KIVALIGG
+276 KVVALIGG

-354 HVHDIYEVG
+354 HFHDIYEVG
-363 GLRKHMPITYATFFV
+363 GLKKNMPITYATFFV
-378 GALALAGIFPFAGF
+378 AALALAGIFPFAGF

-400 SSYEADFGLGVFVS
+400 SSYEASFGLGVFVS

-437 HKEHFEEEPHEAPSV
+437 HKGHFEEEPHEAPSV
-452 MLVPMVV
+452 MLLPMVV
-459 LAIGSAV
+459 LGIGSAV

-471 GWYMSAL
+471 GWYMTAL
-478 KDHKE
+478 KEHKD
-483 MHLDIAISSVV
+483 MHLNIAISSVA

-510 VLDLEKLYQS
+510 VLDPEKLYQS

-527 FKEQFFTE
+527 FREQFFTE
-535 KLYHKGFAKGYMELS
+535 RLYHKGFAKGYMELS
-550 RGLFLVGDRFLI
+550 RGLFLAGDRFLI

-575 VVKFL
+575 VVKSL
-580 WIKLDIYT
+580 WVKLDIYT
-588 VDLFVNGVAK
+588 LDLFVNGVAK

>member
-11 FIAFLLVGLLGRR
+11 FTAFLLVGLFGRR

-32 IAVLGSAL
+32 ITVLGSAL
-40 SFIFSIP
+40 AFLFSIP
-47 ALLKALNSPFSVK
+47 ALLKVLNSPFSVK
-60 LYDFISLGSYTLTLG
+60 LYDFISFGTYTLTLG

-90 LISTLIFIYSIGYME
+90 LVSTLIFIYSIGYME

-118 LSLFLFSML
+118 LSFFLFSML
-127 LIVLSDNLLGMFFG
+127 LIVLSDNLVGMFFG

-161 AANSAFEAFVM
+161 AANSALEAFVM

-177 WLFLFGIFSIFY
+177 WLYLFGIFSIFY

-262 ARLYPV
+262 ARLYPI
-268 FESAPQGL
+268 FESAPQSL
-276 KIVALIGG
+276 KVVALIGG
-284 LTALFASLAATSHTD
+284 LNALFASLAATSHTD

-319 GIGDKSSAMFHLTT
+319 GIGDRSSAMFHLTT

-354 HVHDIYEVG
+354 HARDIYEVG
-363 GLRKHMPITYATFFV
+363 GLKKHMPITYATFFV

-437 HKEHFEEEPHEAPSV
+437 HKGHFEEEPHEAPSV

-459 LAIGSAV
+459 LAVGSTV

-478 KDHKE
+478 KEHKE
-483 MHLDIAISSVV
+483 THLNIAISSVA
-494 IALLGIG
+494 ITLLGIV

-510 VLDLEKLYQS
+510 FLDPEKLYQS

-527 FKEQFFTE
+527 FKEQFFAE
-535 KLYHKGFAKGYMELS
+535 RLYHKGFAKGYMELS
-550 RGLFLVGDRFLI
+550 RGLFLAGDRFLI

-588 VDLFVNGVAK
+588 VDLLVNGVAK
-598 FSFRFGRK
+598 FSFRFGRR

>member
-1 MDALLIILFP
+1 MEALLIILFP
-11 FIAFLLVGLLGRR
+11 LLAFLFIGLFGRR

-40 SFIFSIP
+40 AFIFSIP

-118 LSLFLFSML
+118 LSFFLFSML

-161 AANSAFEAFVM
+161 ATNSALEAFVM

-177 WLFLFGIFSIFY
+177 WLYLFGIFSIFY

-209 LLGLAVLLL
+209 LLGLTVLLL

-276 KIVALIGG
+276 KVVALIGG
-284 LTALFASLAATSHTD
+284 FTALFASLAATSHTD

-319 GIGDKSSAMFHLTT
+319 GIGDKTSAMFHLTT

-354 HVHDIYEVG
+354 HARDIYEVG
-363 GLRKHMPITYATFFV
+363 GLKKHMPITYATFFV

-400 SSYEADFGLGVFVS
+400 SSYEVSFGLGVFVS

-437 HKEHFEEEPHEAPSV
+437 HKGHFEEEPHEAPSV

-471 GWYMSAL
+471 GWYMTAL
-478 KDHKE
+478 KEHKE

-510 VLDLEKLYQS
+510 VLDPEKLYQS

-527 FKEQFFTE
+527 FREQFFTE
-535 KLYHKGFAKGYMELS
+535 RLYHKGFAKGYMELS

-588 VDLFVNGVAK
+588 VDLFVHGVAK
-598 FSFRFGRK
+598 FSFRFGRR